1 MHIICRMA
9 HLDDTR
15 SNGAEKDNTIT
26 SQEAAFKNETAEV
39 EPRVTGGTL
48 EVSDE
53 CTPSY

>member
-1 MHIICRMA
+1 MA
-9 HLDDTR
+9 HFDDTR